1 MNCSRI
7 AEVTRKTSETDIR
20 LTLDLDGRGVARV
33 ETGIGMFDHL
43 LTALARHA
51 RFDLTLACR
60 GDLQVDDHHTVEDC
74 ALAIGAAID
83 QALGNRQG
91 VTRFATGFAPLDEA
105 LVRSVIDLSGRGG
118 AWVNLPIPVERIGL
132 LSSENVPHFFRSL
145 ATAAR
150 LTLHQDLIRGENGH
164 HIAEAAFKSFALAIR
179 AATRLTDSE
188 DIPSTKGAL

>member
-1 MNCSRI
+1 MSCLRI
-7 AEVTRKTSETDIR
+7 ADLTRKTSETDIR
-20 LTLDLDGRGVARV
+20 LTLNLDGSGVARI

-51 RFDLTLACR
+51 RFDVTLVCS

-74 ALAIGAAID
+74 GLAIGAAID

-91 VTRFATGFAPLDEA
+91 VARFATGFAPLDEA

-118 AWVNLPIPVERIGL
+118 AWVDLPIPVERIGH
-132 LSSENVPHFFRSL
+132 LSSENVSHFFRSL
-145 ATAAR
+145 ATTAR

-179 AATRLTDSE
+179 EATRPTNFG
-188 DIPSTKGAL
+188 DIPSTKGTL